1 MQPLQKTSEEQRCVP
16 RSRGDFVPEGM
27 EEIAQLLLHSAPS
40 DSVVKP
46 LATGIR
52 EKEMSYNQTRART
65 LLRNNVFASVN
76 ALFRKTCLPQH

>member
-1 MQPLQKTSEEQRCVP
+1 MITVGHMVHYSYTVACVQDMFTQIHPHATSAKTSEEQRCVP

-40 DSVVKP
+40 DSVKP

-52 EKEMSYNQTRART
+52 E
-65 LLRNNVFASVN
+65 
-76 ALFRKTCLPQH
+76 